1 MADLQHQRE
10 KTNMG
15 FMQVQCKCGCG
26 KQVPRGSDYF
36 LQQGLGLKFGLE
48 AIDVYHDAYLSKL
61 AKLVEGTDSAIDMK
75 TFTAMRFRCVQM
87 SDYMLSAAHGGS
99 AGLRVSRLEVE
110 EVNRFVVTVILMLE
124 SVNPVE
130 YAKLNVTKRMSR
142 PQKMLFETIKRRMNS

>member
-1 MADLQHQRE
+1 
-10 KTNMG
+10 
-15 FMQVQCKCGCG
+15 
-26 KQVPRGSDYF
+26 VPRGSDYF
-36 LQQGLGLKFGLE
+36 LQQGLGLKFGIE

-61 AKLVEGTDSAIDMK
+61 AKLVDGTESAIDMK
-75 TFTAMRFRCVQM
+75 TFTAMRSRCVQM
-87 SDYMLSAAHGGS
+87 GDYMLSAAHGGS

-124 SVNPVE
+124 TVNPAE